1 MRLVDRLI
9 RRTARAQTTLP
20 LKERLGKRLRETY
33 YNAEVLYRIQDKTA
47 PLNLAVS
54 DEAPRRVNLLIPEIN
69 FASFYGGYMAKF
81 HLARKLVAAGYRVRM
96 VIVDPSV
103 HAPSTWRN
111 AVSDYA
117 GLETIFDDIEVAYQ
131 GDRRESL
138 TINPADRVIATTW
151 WTAYLA
157 HDLATRTGG
166 PPFVYL
172 IQEYEPFTFP
182 MGSYYAMAQHSYSFP
197 HHALFSSALLK
208 DYFEL
213 RGIGVFDGRA
223 PEPGRVSPF
232 EPKHSTN
239 PSHTLSPRREGQ
251 GEGACV
257 EEAARN
263 RESRRPENASG
274 SAASFENAIV
284 KFDAEEVSAALE
296 AKRSRSGKGSR
307 KLLFYARPEAH
318 ATRNMFEVAFLALA
332 RTIEESVFDDS
343 WEFHGIGSGHGDIDL
358 PQGRKLRMLGK
369 FSLGDYRDALLRY
382 DLGLSLMYT
391 PHPSLLPLDMAA
403 AGMVVVTNR
412 CMNKTA
418 ERLQILSTNLIG
430 AEPHIDGVRDG
441 LREAVERVADTQR
454 RLDGAKVNW
463 AGQWDESFHEEFMGR
478 MKTWLE

>member
-47 PLNLAVS
+47 PLNLS
-54 DEAPRRVNLLIPEIN
+54 IDEEAPRRVNLLIPEIN

-81 HLARKLVAAGYRVRM
+81 HLAKKLVAAGYRVRM

-103 HAPSTWRN
+103 HAPSTWRT

-117 GLETIFDDIEVAYQ
+117 GLESIFDDIEVAYQ
-131 GDRRESL
+131 GDRRETM
-138 TINPADRVIATTW
+138 TISPEDRVIATTW

-157 HDLATRTGG
+157 QDLVARSGG

-172 IQEYEPFTFP
+172 IQEHEPFTFP

-213 RGIGVFDGRA
+213 QGIGIFDGRA
-223 PEPGRVSPF
+223 NAG
-232 EPKHSTN
+232 
-239 PSHTLSPRREGQ
+239 
-251 GEGACV
+251 GA
-257 EEAARN
+257 
-263 RESRRPENASG
+263 ES
-274 SAASFENAIV
+274 FDNAIV
-284 KFDAEEVSAALE
+284 KFDAQEVRAAME
-296 AKRSRSGKGSR
+296 TKRSRLGNGR
-307 KLLFYARPEAH
+307 HKLLFYARPEAH

-332 RTIEESVFDDS
+332 GAIEEGNFDES

-358 PQGRKLRMLGK
+358 PGGRKLRMLGK
-369 FSLGDYRDALLRY
+369 FSLGDYRQALLQY
-382 DLGLSLMYT
+382 DLGLSLMCT

-403 AGMVVVTNR
+403 AGMVVVTNS
-412 CMNKTA
+412 CMNKTP
-418 ERLQILSTNLIG
+418 ERLRALSGNLIG
-430 AEPHIDGVRDG
+430 AEPHIDGVRKG
-441 LREAVERVADTQR
+441 LRRAREQVHDTTRRV
-454 RLDGAKVNW
+454 DGSRVNW
-463 AGQWDESFHEEFMGR
+463 AGQWDESFHDGIMGR
-478 MKTWLE
+478 LKDWLA